1 MCFLPLFVLC
11 CCVMLHAAL
20 PWQRQTHDACTTL
33 TLSRHNCRCMSS
45 KEIIETNKGI
55 GVTVVHTLNDGLW
68 KSPNLDI

>member
-1 MCFLPLFVLC
+1 
-11 CCVMLHAAL
+11 
-20 PWQRQTHDACTTL
+20 
-33 TLSRHNCRCMSS
+33 MSS